1 MSANVTVKESIWIAA
16 PIEAVWDFTQ
26 NYAHRREWDDSILEA
41 EVVQEEPAR
50 LVRIRAA
57 GGVRFT
63 AKYTLFR
70 RPHKTSLA
78 MVGVR
83 SSWVSGGGGSWLYEE
98 KDGGTLW
105 TQTNTL
111 SIKHPIVYWLLRPV
125 LTWQLRK
132 STRRSMQKAKAL
144 LERRL
149 DRNLA
154 KV

>member
-1 MSANVTVKESIWIAA
+1 
-16 PIEAVWDFTQ
+16 
-26 NYAHRREWDDSILEA
+26 
-41 EVVQEEPAR
+41 
-50 LVRIRAA
+50 
-57 GGVRFT
+57 
-63 AKYTLFR
+63 
-70 RPHKTSLA
+70 
-78 MVGVR
+78 MVDVR
-83 SSWVSGGGGSWLYEE
+83 SGWVSGGGGSWLYEE

-154 KV
+154 NPKGRSRV